1 MQHGGTMPVFAGAAY
16 QRGYGIG
23 RVMRNMLKEA
33 TPLLKQAGEQVVKTG
48 LLLVASGIL
57 GKRRRRGWP
66 IGAGG
71 DAAAPQPACRRRPAA
86 ARARPAPAVR
96 AHTARVAPACRAS
109 PARVS
114 PARRASPT
122 RPATH
127 SQTGSGKVRR
137 RKRKVARDIFSHK

>member
-1 MQHGGTMPVFAGAAY
+1 MQRGGSTPVFAGAAY
-16 QRGYGIG
+16 QRGYGVG

-33 TPLLKQAGEQVVKTG
+33 TPLLKQAGKQAVKTG
-48 LLLVASGIL
+48 LSVVASGIL
-57 GKRRRRGWP
+57 GKRRRRGRP

-71 DAAAPQPACRRRPAA
+71 DAAAAPPARRQRPV
-86 ARARPAPAVR
+86 ARLAPAVR
-96 AHTARVAPACRAS
+96 AHAARVAPARRVG

-114 PARRASPT
+114 PVRWAGPT
-122 RPATH
+122 RPATR